1 MQTIGTGEERMESL
15 LVDDIDS
22 IRPLEVVIVHTLIYE
37 YDSHKHRRFRVRL
50 PRHLLENMP
59 LVDFAGWI
67 HDDTT
72 QRYCSFFD
80 RL

>member
-1 MQTIGTGEERMESL
+1 MQTIGTEERMESL

-22 IRPLEVVIVHTLIYE
+22 IRSLEVVIVHILYE
-37 YDSHKHRRFRVRL
+37 YDSHRHRRVRL
-50 PRHLLENMP
+50 PRLLLENMP

-67 HDDTT
+67 YNDTT

>member
-22 IRPLEVVIVHTLIYE
+22 IRSLEVVTVHILIYE
-37 YDSHKHRRFRVRL
+37 YDSHRHRSVRL